1 MNNHY
6 FLRISNIKKML
17 IILFSLI
24 IVLSASIL
32 ITTEVILRQPD
43 NVQQSIADRFN
54 KIKIQLEFKGIT
66 NTVKEMTQDYSKL
79 FDGFSNII
87 ITDDSGKILYKVNNG
102 YISDKNE
109 FLVITNPWQTG
120 GSVTSTGTG
129 TDVAYVIDSK
139 NSIKYSVQLDIA
151 RNMNKIKASSSKN
164 VLSKILFPKVKDSD
178 DVLGDSEITN
188 SDGSDYINSTDTNI
202 IMNYEYVA
210 SKGYNLYSLYDSEHQ
225 YNNYYIFTNNL
236 NTARH
241 WLIIITLI
249 CLIPFWIILPL
260 WVFKDARKHHLNA
273 HKWTIITAFINIFGL
288 GLYLIF
294 RTKNSKYRARNSS
307 DKDGWVLCPYCGKK
321 INVDTTAKHK

>member
-1 MNNHY
+1 MNNRY
-6 FLRISNIKKML
+6 LLKIYNIKKVL

-24 IVLSASIL
+24 IVLSVSIL

-43 NVQQSIADRFN
+43 NVQQSITDRFN
-54 KIKIQLEFKGIT
+54 KIKIQLEFKGIN
-66 NTVKEMTQDYSKL
+66 NTVKEMTEDYSKL

-87 ITDDSGKILYKVNNG
+87 ITDDSGKILYKVNDG
-102 YISDKNE
+102 YVSEKNI
-109 FLVITNPWQTG
+109 FLAITNPWQTN
-120 GSVTSTGTG
+120 VKGTN
-129 TDVAYVIDSK
+129 VAYVIDSK

-151 RNMNKIKASSSKN
+151 RNMNKLKANSSKN
-164 VLSKILFPKVKDSD
+164 VLAKVLFPKVKDSD

-236 NTARH
+236 NVTRQ
-241 WLIIITLI
+241 WLIIVTLF
-249 CLIPFWIILPL
+249 CLIAFWILLPL
-260 WVFKDARKHHLNA
+260 WVFKDARKQHFNES
-273 HKWTIITAFINIFGL
+273 KWTIITAFINIFGL

-294 RTKNSKYRARNSS
+294 RTKNVKYLASVNSA
-307 DKDGWVLCPYCGKK
+307 KDGCVLCPYCGEK
-321 INVDTTAKHK
+321 INMDVAAKHK